1 MMRSPLPCR
10 EASHHCVM
18 LRDSPSGGRLSG
30 RTVRRASGT
39 YLGLRG
45 KTRFY
50 KVKAC
55 PKEAECDA
63 EVASYALRD
72 IEQYRNFCDRPS
84 NQRPQLE
91 EVEGDIA
98 EHLTTVY
105 LSRCERGRKCLYEGS
120 TPPGGFP
127 NTYNGAT
134 RCTSELTLFKNG
146 DVHCWDRAYDDDGN
160 QVWGTKGGPYEFK
173 PRSSSAAASL
183 PAQVR
188 EDSMAS
194 AYQPLL
200 LHFHALCDRFQREL
214 LDPVVAANISRKDE
228 GVD

>member
-1 MMRSPLPCR
+1 MAYFNIRLQTCPATTLPDGTR
-10 EASHHCVM
+10 VLYFEQAFWRTPERPYRQASFWH
-18 LRDSPSGGRLSG
+18 
-30 RTVRRASGT
+30 
-39 YLGLRG
+39 LGLHS
-45 KTRFY
+45 KARFY

-55 PKEAECDA
+55 PKEAKCDA

-72 IEQYRNFCDRPS
+72 IEQYRNFCDRPP
-84 NQRPQLE
+84 NQRPQPE

-146 DVHCWDRAYDDDGN
+146 DVYCWDRAYDDDGN

-188 EDSMAS
+188 EDSMVTR
-194 AYQPLL
+194 PEE
-200 LHFHALCDRFQREL
+200 R
-214 LDPVVAANISRKDE
+214 
-228 GVD
+228 